1 MNRRKRIYRRW
12 LIAAL
17 CVTIIFSLVYSFFW
31 FEKQIPGKI
40 YLQMNE
46 EGNFS
51 FGFPFTVSLADEDRE
66 AAWGDL
72 SDIPPDKINMTG
84 GQEVRLKSSETG
96 DFRLNLKLF
105 GLFTCKTIEVEVTEE
120 IYLYPSGRPVG
131 IFLETD
137 GVMVIGTSE
146 LMTNTGEPVSPA
158 EGLIKSGDYILAADG
173 IMMEGKEELSEYLKG
188 CKETVTLT
196 IRRNG
201 EISNISVDPVC
212 CEDGV
217 YRTGIWVRD
226 DAHGIG
232 TLTYVSS
239 EGEFGSLGHGI
250 SDADTGKVVEIGE
263 GGLYQAK
270 VRDVLKGR
278 IGMPGSLIGSIEYNM
293 GGYYGEINKNTKKGV
308 FGKMDGNY
316 MDVCEKEALPVG
328 YRNEIK
334 EGKARIICTVDGKT
348 DSYEIEITRI
358 NMGSEDN
365 KSMMIKV
372 TDERLIELTGGIVQG
387 MSGSPI
393 IQDGKLVGAVTH
405 VLVNDPTRGYGIF
418 IENMLDVAE

>member
-17 CVTIIFSLVYSFFW
+17 CFTIMFSLVYSFWW

-46 EGNFS
+46 EGSFS
-51 FGFPFTVSLADEDRE
+51 FGFPFTVTLDEE
-66 AAWGDL
+66 NMEVASGGE
-72 SDIPPDKINMTG
+72 SNIPPDKIKLTEG
-84 GQEVRLKSSETG
+84 TEVTVKSSETG

-105 GLFTCKTIEVEVTEE
+105 GWFTFKTIEVEVTEQ
-120 IYLYPSGRPVG
+120 IYLYPSGRPIG

-146 LMTNTGEPVSPA
+146 LTAKSGAKVTPA
-158 EGLIKSGDYILAADG
+158 DGVIKSGDYILEVDG
-173 IMMEGKEELSEYLKG
+173 TAVTGKEQLSEYLQSCQK
-188 CKETVTLT
+188 KVTFT

-201 EISNISVDPVC
+201 EISRVSVEPVC
-212 CEDGV
+212 CDDGV

-239 EGEFGSLGHGI
+239 EGEFGALGHGI
-250 SDADTGKVVEIGE
+250 SDSDTGRVIEIRE
-263 GGLYQAK
+263 GALYQAK

-278 IGMPGSLIGSIEYNM
+278 IGTPGSLIGSIEYNVA
-293 GGYYGEINKNTKKGV
+293 GYYGLIEENTKNGV
-308 FGKMDGNY
+308 FGKMEENFAQI
-316 MDVCEKEALPVG
+316 CEQEALPVA
-328 YRNEIK
+328 YRDDIET
-334 EGKARIICTVDGKT
+334 GSAQIICTVDGKT
-348 DSYEIEITRI
+348 DYYDIEITRV

-365 KSMMIKV
+365 KSMVIEV

-387 MSGSPI
+387 MSGSTI
-393 IQDGKLVGAVTH
+393 IQNGKIVGAVTH

-418 IENMLDVAE
+418 IENMLEAAE

>member
-17 CVTIIFSLVYSFFW
+17 CFTIMFSLVYSFLW
-31 FEKQIPGKI
+31 FERQIPGKI

-46 EGNFS
+46 EGSYS
-51 FGFPFTVSLADEDRE
+51 FGFPFKVTLDEENME
-66 AAWGDL
+66 AALGGE
-72 SDIPPDKINMTG
+72 SNIPPEKIRLTEG
-84 GQEVRLKSSETG
+84 TEVTLESSETG

-105 GLFTCKTIEVEVTEE
+105 GWFTFKTIDVQVTEQ
-120 IYLYPSGRPVG
+120 IYLYPSGRPIG

-146 LMTNTGEPVSPA
+146 LTTQSGAKVTPA
-158 EGLIKSGDYILAADG
+158 EGVIKSGDYILEVDG
-173 IMMEGKEELSEYLKG
+173 ITVEGKEELSEYLQNCRQK
-188 CKETVTLT
+188 VTLT
-196 IRRNG
+196 IRRSG
-201 EISNISVDPVC
+201 EISKVSIQPVC

-239 EGEFGSLGHGI
+239 EGEFGALGHGI
-250 SDADTGKVVEIGE
+250 SDSDTGKIVEIGE
-263 GGLYQAK
+263 GALYRAK

-278 IGMPGSLIGSIEYNM
+278 IGTPGSLIGSIEYNIA
-293 GGYYGEINKNTKKGV
+293 GYYGVINQNTKNGV
-308 FGKMDGNY
+308 FGEMKETFAQI
-316 MDVCEKEALPVG
+316 CEQQALPVA
-328 YRNEIK
+328 YRDDIRT
-334 EGKARIICTVDGKT
+334 GPAQIICTINGKI
-348 DSYEIEITRI
+348 DYYDIEITRI

-365 KSMMIKV
+365 KSMVIEV
-372 TDERLIELTGGIVQG
+372 TDEDLIELTGGIVQG

-405 VLVNDPTRGYGIF
+405 VCVFG
-418 IENMLDVAE
+418 

>member
-12 LIAAL
+12 LVAAL

-51 FGFPFTVSLADEDRE
+51 FGFPFTVT
-66 AAWGDL
+66 L
-72 SDIPPDKINMTG
+72 SDENTEAVLGGESNIPPDKIKLTG
-84 GQEVRLKSSETG
+84 GDEVTLKSSEIG

-105 GLFTCKTIEVEVTEE
+105 GWFTFKTIEVEVTEQ
-120 IYLYPSGRPVG
+120 IYLYPSGRPIG

-146 LMTNTGEPVSPA
+146 LMTNTGEQVSPA
-158 EGLIKSGDYILAADG
+158 EGLVKSGDYILAVDSVAV
-173 IMMEGKEELSEYLKG
+173 EGKEELSEYLQS
-188 CKETVTLT
+188 CREPVTLT

-201 EISNISVDPVC
+201 EISTIKVEPVC

-239 EGEFGSLGHGI
+239 EGEFGALGHGI
-250 SDADTGKVVEIGE
+250 SDSDTGQVVEIRE
-263 GGLYQAK
+263 GGLYQAN

-278 IGMPGSLIGSIEYNM
+278 IGVPGSLVGSIEYNVS
-293 GGYYGEINKNTKKGV
+293 GYYGVIEQNTKNGV
-308 FGKMDGNY
+308 FGQVEGSFAQI
-316 MDVCEKEALPVG
+316 CEEEALPVA
-328 YRNEIK
+328 YRGEI
-334 EGKARIICTVDGKT
+334 ETGPAQIICTINGKT
-348 DSYEIEITRI
+348 DYYDIEITRI

-365 KSMMIKV
+365 KSMVIEV
-372 TDERLIELTGGIVQG
+372 TDEELLRLTGGIVQG
-387 MSGSPI
+387 MSGSTI
-393 IQDGKLVGAVTH
+393 IQNGKIVGAVTH
-405 VLVNDPTRGYGIF
+405 VLINNPARGYGIF
-418 IENMLDVAE
+418 IENMVEAAR